1 MKSLKKECN
10 FRAQVIAHKEILSFK
25 EAIIYLDVSESLLY
39 KLTSK
44 RAIKFTKPNKGKL
57 YFRKSDLDDWM
68 LQNESKSKGLLE
80 DEIFNHL
87 NKNNHG

>member
-1 MKSLKKECN
+1 
-10 FRAQVIAHKEILSFK
+10 
-25 EAIIYLDVSESLLY
+25 
-39 KLTSK
+39 LTSK